1 MNDVSLTDSWVKW
14 GTSGGV
20 LSHRGVARP
29 FEIARTGFAELDR
42 ARDIVELAMRGG
54 TPFSEAVARL
64 RELVPIPHVLQ
75 VYALGSGITVVD
87 DTATTQANEAVSS
100 LKTVTN
106 LAGPNSRVVVVAGAF
121 DFDGDSDYDSLD
133 AFGAFMV
140 RMNVD
145 QVFAVGPDARALFL
159 SVGREGSW
167 DGESQHCVD
176 VASAYDEV
184 RGFIQ
189 SGDVVLVMGTNSVDL
204 LPLVAKIREEF
215 A

>member
-1 MNDVSLTDSWVKW
+1 MNDVSLSDPWVKW
-14 GTSGGV
+14 GASGGV
-20 LSHRGVARP
+20 LAHRGVTSA

-42 ARDIVELAMRGG
+42 ARDSVESAVLGG
-54 TPFSEAVARL
+54 TPFLEAVAWL
-64 RELVPIPHVLQ
+64 KELQPTPHVVQ
-75 VYALGSGITVVD
+75 VYALSSGITLID

-106 LAGPNSRVVVVAGAF
+106 LAGPDARVVVVAGAF

-140 RMNVD
+140 RLNVD

-176 VASAYDEV
+176 VDSAYDEV
-184 RGFIQ
+184 RGFIRP
-189 SGDVVLVMGTNSVDL
+189 GDVVLVMGTNSVDL
-204 LPLVAKIREEF
+204 LPLVSRLRGDYA
-215 A
+215 

>member
-1 MNDVSLTDSWVKW
+1 MTDVTLTDAWVVW
-14 GTSGGV
+14 GASGGV
-20 LSHRGVARP
+20 LSHRGVDSSFDIP
-29 FEIARTGFAELDR
+29 RTGFAELDR
-42 ARDIVELAMRGG
+42 ARDEVQSAIQGG
-54 TPFSEAVARL
+54 ASFVDAVASL
-64 RELVPIPHVLQ
+64 AEWEPTPHVLS
-75 VYALGSGITVVD
+75 VHTLGSGITLID
-87 DTATTQANEAVSS
+87 DTATTQANEAVAS

-106 LAGPNSRVVVVAGAF
+106 LAGPDSRVVVVAGAF

-140 RMNVD
+140 RLNVD

-176 VASAYDEV
+176 VDSAYDEV

-189 SGDVVLVMGTNSVDL
+189 PGDVVLVMGTRSVDL
-204 LPLVAKIREEF
+204 LPIVWKLREDY